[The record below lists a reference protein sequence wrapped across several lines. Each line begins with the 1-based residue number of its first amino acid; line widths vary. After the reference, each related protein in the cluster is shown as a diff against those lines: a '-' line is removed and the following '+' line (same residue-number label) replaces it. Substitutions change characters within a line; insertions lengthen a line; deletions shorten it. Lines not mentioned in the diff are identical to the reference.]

1 MTTNVIDAIREKEAD
16 AHAERE
22 EAFAERNRLN
32 QAFFDGKL
40 IAYAEVLRLLGEDL
54 EENDGYATCATI
66 ARGIPT
72 TKSSCSEEDSVPD
85 ERIEKAAIA
94 VFAAQTNWAEPN
106 STQKTVKALWD
117 GQMDAVRD
125 SFRRLAKAALDS
137 LEDRPADLD
146 WENADRGWTAEEL
159 DDDSGEPAAHG
170 PYARYSLQAVEEVPW
185 KPEAGDSAPIHEG
198 SRTVHLPDV
207 RSFGRLERDKWLAV
221 KNLEESAELVE
232 ACKQYLKACDPTD
245 PSGIGREFDDHAN
258 CLACY
263 GVNVGGE
270 LGDDRDKAKAGW
282 IGHVRD
288 QRRQAML
295 DELADVLQTVGNLI
309 TAFGITDEEVGRA
322 MDDCLERNRRK
333 GRL

>member
-66 ARGIPT
+66 TRGIPT

-106 STQKTVKALWD
+106 PTQKTVKALWD

-146 WENADRGWTAEEL
+146 WENAEPKEL
-159 DDDSGEPAAHG
+159 DN
-170 PYARYSLQAVEEVPW
+170 R
-185 KPEAGDSAPIHEG
+185 
-198 SRTVHLPDV
+198 
-207 RSFGRLERDKWLAV
+207 
-221 KNLEESAELVE
+221 LVE
-232 ACKQYLKACDPTD
+232 AVTKGGT
-245 PSGIGREFDDHAN
+245 IVRGRTVAVQGS
-258 CLACY
+258 L
-263 GVNVGGE
+263 
-270 LGDDRDKAKAGW
+270 
-282 IGHVRD
+282 D
-288 QRRQAML
+288 QL
-295 DELADVLQTVGNLI
+295 IVEGVLQPLLI
-309 TAFGITDEEVGRA
+309 RFPGEHW
-322 MDDCLERNRRK
+322 
-333 GRL
+333 RLANGWKTLNFYKREADSGLHRP

>member
-22 EAFAERNRLN
+22 EAFAERNRIN

-106 STQKTVKALWD
+106 PTQKTVKALWD

-146 WENADRGWTAEEL
+146 WKNGYIQALKNMNPMPGEEPPEYTPNPYRKENA
-159 DDDSGEPAAHG
+159 
-170 PYARYSLQAVEEVPW
+170 
-185 KPEAGDSAPIHEG
+185 
-198 SRTVHLPDV
+198 
-207 RSFGRLERDKWLAV
+207 
-221 KNLEESAELVE
+221 
-232 ACKQYLKACDPTD
+232 
-245 PSGIGREFDDHAN
+245 
-258 CLACY
+258 
-263 GVNVGGE
+263 
-270 LGDDRDKAKAGW
+270 
-282 IGHVRD
+282 
-288 QRRQAML
+288 
-295 DELADVLQTVGNLI
+295 
-309 TAFGITDEEVGRA
+309 
-322 MDDCLERNRRK
+322 
-333 GRL
+333 

>member
-106 STQKTVKALWD
+106 PTQKTVKALWD

-146 WENADRGWTAEEL
+146 WENAEPKEL
-159 DDDSGEPAAHG
+159 DN
-170 PYARYSLQAVEEVPW
+170 R
-185 KPEAGDSAPIHEG
+185 
-198 SRTVHLPDV
+198 
-207 RSFGRLERDKWLAV
+207 
-221 KNLEESAELVE
+221 LVE
-232 ACKQYLKACDPTD
+232 AVTKGGT
-245 PSGIGREFDDHAN
+245 IVRGRTVAVQGSLDQLIVEGVFRQVGVS
-258 CLACY
+258 CLVMY
-263 GVNVGGE
+263 FFRV
-270 LGDDRDKAKAGW
+270 
-282 IGHVRD
+282 
-288 QRRQAML
+288 
-295 DELADVLQTVGNLI
+295 
-309 TAFGITDEEVGRA
+309 
-322 MDDCLERNRRK
+322 
-333 GRL
+333 

>member
-185 KPEAGDSAPIHEG
+185 KPASDDSTPIHEG

-207 RSFGRLERDKWLAV
+207 RSFGRLEQDKWLAV

-232 ACKQYLKACDPTD
+232 ACKQWLKACDPAD
-245 PSGIGREFDDHAN
+245 PSGIDGQFIGVVN
-258 CLACY
+258 CLNIHGAA
-263 GVNVGGE
+263 VGDE
-270 LGDDRDKAKAGW
+270 PDIDLDKAKAGW
-282 IGHVRD
+282 IGYVRD

-295 DELADVLQTVGNLI
+295 GELADVLQTVGNLI
-309 TAFGITDEEVGRA
+309 TAFDITDEELA
-322 MDDCLERNRRK
+322 QSMDDCLVRNQER

>member
-1 MTTNVIDAIREKEAD
+1 MITNVIDAIREKEAD

-94 VFAAQTNWAEPN
+94 VFAAQTNWEEPN
-106 STQKTVKALWD
+106 PTQKTVKALWD
-117 GQMDAVRD
+117 GQMDAIRD

-146 WENADRGWTAEEL
+146 WENAEPKEL
-159 DDDSGEPAAHG
+159 DN
-170 PYARYSLQAVEEVPW
+170 R
-185 KPEAGDSAPIHEG
+185 
-198 SRTVHLPDV
+198 
-207 RSFGRLERDKWLAV
+207 
-221 KNLEESAELVE
+221 LVE
-232 ACKQYLKACDPTD
+232 AVTKGGT
-245 PSGIGREFDDHAN
+245 IVRGRTVAVQGS
-258 CLACY
+258 L
-263 GVNVGGE
+263 
-270 LGDDRDKAKAGW
+270 
-282 IGHVRD
+282 D
-288 QRRQAML
+288 QL
-295 DELADVLQTVGNLI
+295 IVEGVLQPLLI
-309 TAFGITDEEVGRA
+309 RFPGEHW
-322 MDDCLERNRRK
+322 
-333 GRL
+333 RLANGWKTLNFYKREADSGLHRP